1 MNKKEKRKIQISP
14 YLFIAPFFLVYIGFN
29 LFPILYS
36 FYISFTDWDG
46 IHTPQFIG
54 VKNYIRLFTVDP
66 YFWKSVLNTFL
77 FVAVCVPALVF
88 GGMLMAVMLNAKWVK
103 GKRTLQCLSFL
114 PYLTTP
120 VAIGLIFALIF
131 DWQTGI
137 LNRVLQ
143 AAEWMDTAY
152 DWLGSPGTP
161 REIVNLKVVWKYL
174 GYNTMFFLSGMAG
187 ISSDIYEAAEI
198 EGAGT
203 VQIFFKITVPLLKNI
218 MVFVMLTSII
228 GGLQLLEEPMQLF
241 SGWATSSTQLGGPGS
256 SCLTVMWYLYDT
268 AFGTTMRQ
276 GLGAAISYSLFVII
290 AVFAF
295 FSYRLSYRGEDA
307 YE

>member
-1 MNKKEKRKIQISP
+1 
-14 YLFIAPFFLVYIGFN
+14 
-29 LFPILYS
+29 
-36 FYISFTDWDG
+36 
-46 IHTPQFIG
+46 
-54 VKNYIRLFTVDP
+54 
-66 YFWKSVLNTFL
+66 
-77 FVAVCVPALVF
+77 
-88 GGMLMAVMLNAKWVK
+88 MLNAKWVK

-143 AAEWMDTAY
+143 AAGWMDTAY
-152 DWLGSPGTP
+152 DWLGSPGTA
-161 REIVNLKVVWKYL
+161 RVIVILMVVWKYL